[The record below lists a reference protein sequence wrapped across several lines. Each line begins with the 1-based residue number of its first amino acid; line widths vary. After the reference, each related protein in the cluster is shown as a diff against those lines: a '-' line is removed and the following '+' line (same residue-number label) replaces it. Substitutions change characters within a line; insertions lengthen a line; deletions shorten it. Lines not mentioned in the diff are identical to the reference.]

1 MKATIAIFKT
11 QHGSS
16 VFLEQDADGG
26 CWADNHPDYVR
37 VTEFQE
43 VGFIDLNRDQV
54 IEKQLASLDAQEKKA
69 RADLAVALMQIEDR
83 RASLLALDAPK

>member
-11 QHGSS
+11 QRGSS
-16 VFLEQDADGG
+16 VVIEQDADGG
-26 CWADNHPDYVR
+26 CWADTSPDYVR

-83 RASLLALDAPK
+83 RASLLALAAPN